1 MLARNRQSK
10 LLDQVTIEYC
20 TGCRWGLRSFWL
32 AQELLTTFQ
41 DDTALE
47 AVTLIPSRPPM
58 PGGMFLVQCWKD
70 KTNPEV
76 LWDRLE
82 EGSFPDSKEL
92 KQLVRDEISPKKF
105 LGHSDT
111 TDRQNSKDSLS
122 KQEDVSSV
130 ERGEQP
136 TRVAISG
143 IKTPSLSITYCTGC
157 RWLYRAAYFGLEILT
172 TFDQELNSFSLVPSR
187 PPSKGGQFTIALN
200 DEIIWDR
207 EREGGFPEVP
217 QLKRVIRDSLAPSKD
232 LGHID
237 KTEAPPEEMDE
248 DDIEETRRF
257 FGVA

>member
-1 MLARNRQSK
+1 M
-10 LLDQVTIEYC
+10 DQVTIEYC

-41 DDTALE
+41 VEAALE
-47 AVTLIPSRPPM
+47 AVTLIPCRPPM
-58 PGGMFLVQCWKD
+58 PGGMFFVQCWND
-70 KTNPEV
+70 QRNAEV

-111 TDRQNSKDSLS
+111 KDRQESQESPMIQDDSES
-122 KQEDVSSV
+122 IARED
-130 ERGEQP
+130 QLI
-136 TRVAISG
+136 TQVALFG
-143 IKTPSLSITYCTGC
+143 TKTPSLSITYCTGC
-157 RWLYRAAYFGLEILT
+157 RWLYRAAYFGLEVLT
-172 TFDQELNSFSLVPSR
+172 TFDQELNSFSLIPSR
-187 PPSKGGQFTIALN
+187 PPSKGGQFTITLN

-207 EREGGFPEVP
+207 EREGGFPEVS
-217 QLKRVIRDSLAPSKD
+217 QLKRMIRDRLAPGKD

-237 KTEAPPEEMDE
+237 EKVEALIVDEMD
-248 DDIEETRRF
+248 DDESEEARRF